1 MSGVHYYKYRS
12 LSNLRYFLDILINK
26 RLYMASYSELN
37 DPMEGA
43 FVITGDRR
51 YIDNHWLSV
60 LRSEKNDLR
69 ICSLSRNYDNILM
82 WAHYAD
88 SNNGCCIECEVTSSP
103 DLVEEVPVNYVNH
116 IEPAALLAPIQAA
129 RQILSRKLECWKY
142 EDEVRYLK
150 QVPKD
155 SNKTKFVKI
164 KIHRIYLGIK
174 LSKTDLTFYTNLI
187 HSIDDSI
194 EVVRMRKD
202 DLSY

>member
-1 MSGVHYYKYRS
+1 
-12 LSNLRYFLDILINK
+12 
-26 RLYMASYSELN
+26 MASYSELN

-43 FVITGDRR
+43 FVITGDKKD
-51 YIDNHWLSV
+51 IDNHWLNV

-88 SNNGCCIECEVTSSP
+88 SNKGCCIECEVTSSP

-116 IEPAALLAPIQAA
+116 IEPAAHLDPVQAA

-150 QVPKD
+150 QVPRE

-164 KIHRIYLGIK
+164 KIYRIYFGVNVTPK
-174 LSKTDLTFYTNLI
+174 DKNFYKNLI
-187 HSIDDSI
+187 NSIDDSI
-194 EVVRMRKD
+194 EVVSIKKEE
-202 DLSY
+202 LSY

>member
-1 MSGVHYYKYRS
+1 
-12 LSNLRYFLDILINK
+12 
-26 RLYMASYSELN
+26 MASYSELN

-51 YIDNHWLSV
+51 NIDNHWLSV

-116 IEPAALLAPIQAA
+116 IEPAALLAPILAA

-150 QVPKD
+150 QVPKE
-155 SNKTKFVKI
+155 SHKTKFVKI
-164 KIHRIYLGIK
+164 KIYRIYLGINVSRK
-174 LSKTDLTFYTNLI
+174 DATFYTNLI

-194 EVVRMRKD
+194 EVVSIKKG

>member
-1 MSGVHYYKYRS
+1 
-12 LSNLRYFLDILINK
+12 
-26 RLYMASYSELN
+26 MASYSELN

-51 YIDNHWLSV
+51 NIDNHWLSV

-116 IEPAALLAPIQAA
+116 IEPAALLAPILAA

-150 QVPKD
+150 QVPKE

-164 KIHRIYLGIK
+164 KIYRIYLGINVSRK
-174 LSKTDLTFYTNLI
+174 DATFYTNLI

-194 EVVRMRKD
+194 EVVSIKKG